1 MTSPYGAFDPASL
14 YVLHALLEE
23 RNVTR
28 AAKRVGLTQSSMSHR
43 LKLLRAELGDP
54 LLVPNGRKLVPTPR
68 ALALA
73 QPLSEALAALQKVVL
88 PSQPFDPRTA
98 RRTFVLGM
106 PDLLA
111 PLLPVLVGRL
121 TRAAPNISLRVT
133 TLPAQLG
140 DGLAAGE
147 PELALAPMRD
157 APPSTR
163 SRALG
168 EVKFGLVARRGH
180 PILKGPLT
188 VERWLAYGHVVVRT
202 GNASP
207 NVVSSSLE
215 RQGLQR
221 RVGAEV
227 PTFLAGLMLVAGS
240 DLLMNAPMALVD
252 ELTVTLGLVTRDAP
266 APLPKFPAGLM
277 WHERF
282 QHDEGHAWLREQVH
296 ALVQQRLQH
305 QWAGVASRRT
315 SRRLRP

>member
-1 MTSPYGAFDPASL
+1 MASPTGTFDPASL

-43 LKLLRAELGDP
+43 LKQLRAELGDP

-68 ALALA
+68 ALSLS

-88 PSQPFDPRTA
+88 PAEPFEPRTSQ
-98 RRTFVLGM
+98 RTFVLGM

-111 PLLPVLVGRL
+111 PLLPTLVQRL
-121 TRAAPNISLRVT
+121 TRTAPNISLRVVA
-133 TLPAQLG
+133 LPPALG
-140 DGLAAGE
+140 EGLAAGE
-147 PELALAPMRD
+147 PELALAPMRS

-163 SRALG
+163 SRSLG
-168 EVKFGLVARRGH
+168 EVKFGVVARRGH

-188 VERWLAYGHVVVRT
+188 VERWLSFGHVVVRT

-207 NVVSSSLE
+207 NVVSRSLE
-215 RQGLQR
+215 RQGLAR
-221 RVGAEV
+221 RIGAEV

-240 DLLMNAPMALVD
+240 DLLMNAPSALVD
-252 ELTVTLGLVTRDAP
+252 ELTTTLGLVTREAP
-266 APLPKFPAGLM
+266 APLPKFPAALM

-282 QHDEGHAWLREQVH
+282 QQDAGHAWLREQVYEVVRH
-296 ALVQQRLQH
+296 
-305 QWAGVASRRT
+305 
-315 SRRLRP
+315 RLRRA